1 MSHSKFK
8 DIVFPFFARK
18 HNPYSVIY
26 KKDKVLVKVDPHSK
40 VAFIDNVTS
49 ENKNLSYFERL
60 SNFDTRVSFEFTCR
74 NLTELLN
81 AKVYWGVDSTG
92 KVFDLVNKERFP
104 TKLARIRKIKEG
116 LIWVNY
122 VSYPLK
128 IHKTVDLENADLD
141 VLKVILLYIDY
152 EWIIYQFTYDTKIS
166 EYINL

>member
-1 MSHSKFK
+1 
-8 DIVFPFFARK
+8 
-18 HNPYSVIY
+18 
-26 KKDKVLVKVDPHSK
+26 
-40 VAFIDNVTS
+40 
-49 ENKNLSYFERL
+49 
-60 SNFDTRVSFEFTCR
+60 
-74 NLTELLN
+74 LN